1 MLINY
6 HSNIIIK
13 SAQII
18 EGGKS
23 MKKIENILG
32 FIGILL
38 VLILGNTLLKTDIL
52 FFRLLI
58 GAGLGYTLARAYTGF
73 AGSVNRAYRTGSTQ
87 LMRVLMFMFFVTA
100 LITTAFLFKSDPTSY
115 NLWINP
121 INMGLI
127 LGGFLF
133 GFGMSL
139 SVCCASGVLTDLSQ
153 GFPRAFITLIFF
165 GLGVFLGFPV
175 QQTAG
180 WVRNSWFITPTGIQ
194 LNEGVFLPDLFKWD
208 GFGGYIGS
216 LLLIAVLGAIVTII
230 SYYYEKKLKQN
241 NNFIG
246 HQMEIQQ
253 EEKEKLDIK
262 NFKLFS
268 AETYNHVFA
277 KPWTLKQGGIMI
289 CVIFALLMGVTGAG
303 WGASTPYGI
312 WIGQVLMFFG
322 VSADSIANFTNMS
335 ADVFK
340 LPFFQHPISVQN
352 FGIIVGAVIYLLTAG
367 KFKNAFSAEWDIN
380 LKDALIFALGGIT
393 MGLGTRLAN
402 GCNVGA
408 LYTPIANF
416 SLSGWFFLAAMIVG
430 GIVSNRLFYDRP
442 LTSIKTE
449 ESEISA

>member
-1 MLINY
+1 
-6 HSNIIIK
+6 
-13 SAQII
+13 
-18 EGGKS
+18 
-23 MKKIENILG
+23 MKKTEIILG

-38 VLILGNTLLKTDIL
+38 VLILGNTLLKTDLL

-58 GAGLGYTLARAYTGF
+58 GAGLGYTLSRAYTGF

-87 LMRVLMFMFFVTA
+87 LMRILMFMFFITA
-100 LITTAFLFKSDPTSY
+100 LITTAFLFNSEPTNY

-127 LGGFLF
+127 IGGLLF

-153 GFPRAFITLIFF
+153 GFPRAFISLIFF
-165 GLGVFLGFPV
+165 GLGVFLGFPI

-208 GFGGYIGS
+208 GSGGYIGS
-216 LLLIAVLGAIVTII
+216 LLIIAFLGAIVTFI
-230 SYYYEKKLKQN
+230 SYYYEKKLRRN
-241 NNFIG
+241 NSFIG

-253 EEKEKLDIK
+253 EQKEKLDIK
-262 NFKLFS
+262 SFKLFS
-268 AETYNHVFA
+268 TETYKHLFV
-277 KPWTLKQGGIMI
+277 KPWTLKQAAVII
-289 CVIFALLMGVTGAG
+289 SVIFALLMGVTKAG

-322 VSADSIANFTNMS
+322 VSAESIANFTNMS

-367 KFKNAFSAEWDIN
+367 KLKNAFLAEWDIN

-393 MGLGTRLAN
+393 MGLGTRFAN

-416 SLSGWFFLAAMIVG
+416 SLSGWVFLVSMVVG
-430 GIVSNRLFYDRP
+430 GVISNRIFYDRP
-442 LTSIKTE
+442 LGSNKSGK
-449 ESEISA
+449 SEISA

>member
-1 MLINY
+1 
-6 HSNIIIK
+6 
-13 SAQII
+13 
-18 EGGKS
+18 
-23 MKKIENILG
+23 MKKTETILG

-73 AGSVNRAYRTGSTQ
+73 AGSVNRAYRTGSTK
-87 LMRVLMFMFFVTA
+87 LMRTLMFMFFITA
-100 LITTAFLFKSDPTSY
+100 IITTAFLFNLDPTNY

-127 LGGFLF
+127 LGGFFF

-139 SVCCASGVLTDLSQ
+139 SVCCASGVLTDLSS

-165 GLGVFLGFPV
+165 GLGVFLGFPI

-180 WVRNSWFITPTGIQ
+180 WVRNSWFITPTGVQ

-208 GFGGYIGS
+208 GFGGYIGA
-216 LLLIAVLGAIVTII
+216 LMLFALFCAIVIFI
-230 SYYYEKKLKQN
+230 SYYYEKKLKKN
-241 NNFIG
+241 NKYVG
-246 HQMEIQQ
+246 HEMEIQQ
-253 EEKEKLDIK
+253 EQKEKLDIE
-262 NFKLFS
+262 NFQFFS
-268 AETYNHVFA
+268 SDTYRHIFV
-277 KPWTLKQGGIMI
+277 KPWTLKQGAI
-289 CVIFALLMGVTGAG
+289 VITIIFTLLMGVTKAG

-312 WIGQVLMFFG
+312 WMGQFLMLFG
-322 VSADSIANFTNMS
+322 ISAESLANFTKMS

-352 FGIIVGAVIYLLTAG
+352 FGIIIGTFIYLLTAG
-367 KFKNAFSAEWDIN
+367 KLTDSFMSGWSISKKEVFIY
-380 LKDALIFALGGIT
+380 ALGGIT
-393 MGLGTRLAN
+393 MGLGTRFAN

-416 SLSGWFFLAAMIVG
+416 SLSGWIFLASMIVG
-430 GIVSNRLFYDRP
+430 GIVSNKIFYNP
-442 LTSIKTE
+442 
-449 ESEISA
+449 SE